1 MNGKSKILAFLMAHA
16 ALIGALDARAQRA
29 DLSLPPKVLK
39 IEREW
44 VKPGKYAAHEKVEAE
59 FPKAAAH
66 AKDQWNW
73 LAMESETG
81 PGQLWALIA
90 LDSFEDW
97 QKSED
102 TLGSIT
108 TFNAAIEQLHD
119 RDGDFLSR
127 DDTLAAVY
135 DESLSYRP
143 LADWARM
150 RFYLVTTFQIRPG
163 HDPDFLEI
171 DRLTRE
177 AHVKTNIDEHWVV
190 YRIISGAPTGTY
202 LVFAPMKAMKELDE
216 SDARHKPYLEA
227 LGEDGQK
234 RLHELEAVAYERES
248 EDVFAVNPKLSYVSK
263 EWSAADP
270 EFWHPRLAAAPPA
283 PNAKK
288 KSAPPDKP

>member
-1 MNGKSKILAFLMAHA
+1 MTSRRQVLTILAGCVAMSATPAQAQQA
-16 ALIGALDARAQRA
+16 ALSA
-29 DLSLPPKVLK
+29 PPQVLK

-44 VKPGKYAAHEKVEAE
+44 VKPGKTAGHEKVEAE
-59 FPKAAAH
+59 FPKAAAR

-81 PGQLWALIA
+81 PGQLWAMIA
-90 LDSFEDW
+90 LRSFDDW

-102 TLGSIT
+102 TLGSNT
-108 TFNAAIEQLHD
+108 TFNAAIDELND
-119 RDGDFLSR
+119 RDANFRLR

-143 LADWARM
+143 DADWGKM
-150 RFYLVTTFQIRPG
+150 RFFLVTTFQIRAG

-177 AHVKTNIDEHWVV
+177 AHVKAKIDEHWVV

-202 LVFAPMKAMKELDE
+202 LVFAPMRSMKELDE
-216 SDARHKPYLEA
+216 SDARHKPYLDA
-227 LGEDGQK
+227 LGEQGQT
-234 RLHELEAVAYERES
+234 RLHELEAIAYERES

-263 EWSAADP
+263 EWTASDP
-270 EFWHPRLAAAPPA
+270 EFWNPKPAAARPA
-283 PNAKK
+283 PNSKK
-288 KSAPPDKP
+288 KSATPAKP